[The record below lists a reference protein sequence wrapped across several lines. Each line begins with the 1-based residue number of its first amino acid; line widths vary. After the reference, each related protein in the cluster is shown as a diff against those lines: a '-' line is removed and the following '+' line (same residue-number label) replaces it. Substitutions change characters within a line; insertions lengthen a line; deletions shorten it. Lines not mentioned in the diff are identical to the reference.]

1 MEMNIHSILLEE
13 IAAMGGHGNRVLNEK
28 TGCIGYLTANLNAS
42 APVFESSWHDRTPRL
57 NTPEFTD
64 DFNDMMDTLRQGILK
79 SPAELRAYCAAHPDS
94 LLQDNLSAD
103 TRHGFR
109 INTGKYSYWMVCS
122 FLSTDCRLWVNAF
135 SFLAL
140 DRCMREAR
148 NGIPIL
154 DLQGHERFRMPD
166 GEKLK
171 AVSLNGRSSFWTI
184 RYLDTE
190 QTVLFDELRQSSI
203 HTVQELPEWRQRTG
217 FICCR
222 WIRPCVPA
230 KSHIAKGRSDDAQ
243 HKNLLEKDGCL

>member
-1 MEMNIHSILLEE
+1 M
-13 IAAMGGHGNRVLNEK
+13 LNEK

-79 SPAELRAYCAAHPDS
+79 SSAELRAYCAAHPDS
-94 LLQDNLSAD
+94 LLHDNPSAD

-109 INTGKYSYWMVCS
+109 INTGRYSYWMICS

-135 SFLAL
+135 SFLSL
-140 DRCMREAR
+140 DRYMREAR

-166 GEKLK
+166 GGKLK
-171 AVSLNGRSSFWTI
+171 AVSPNGRSSFWTI
-184 RYLDTE
+184 RYLDAE
-190 QTVLFDELRQSSI
+190 QTVLFDEQRQSSI
-203 HTVQELPEWRQRTG
+203 HAVQELPEWA
-217 FICCR
+217 
-222 WIRPCVPA
+222 A
-230 KSHIAKGRSDDAQ
+230 KNGLHLLPLDPPMRVSHKPHRKGQER
-243 HKNLLEKDGCL
+243 